1 MASRNLPWLFVAGN
15 ARKVHSFVDTVMD
28 DGAAAGTAAAA
39 YLGGL
44 LELRD
49 ETKLVIETISLV

>member
-39 YLGGL
+39 
-44 LELRD
+44 D
-49 ETKLVIETISLV
+49 PCP